1 MKRTLANWMNAY
13 GIDLIACGATGY
25 LSKHRL
31 VSHHPIGPEPPPRH
45 RMKTTLPATQLANMK
60 RMKHRDV
67 EKTYP
72 VGEFVTKLR
81 RLADA
86 LESGRAFSI
95 SVAGERL
102 RIPAD
107 ARFNIEHEREGS
119 SEELEFQLKWK
130 RASKQA
136 RRKATAHSLL
146 LT

>member
-1 MKRTLANWMNAY
+1 MKR
-13 GIDLIACGATGY
+13 
-25 LSKHRL
+25 SK
-31 VSHHPIGPEPPPRH
+31 P
-45 RMKTTLPATQLANMK
+45 
-60 RMKHRDV
+60 RDV

-72 VGEFVTKLR
+72 VGAFVTKLR

-107 ARFNIEHEREGS
+107 ARFDIEHEREGS
-119 SEELEFQLKWK
+119 SEEVEFQLKWK
-130 RASKQA
+130 RASKPA
-136 RRKATAHSLL
+136 RCKATAHSLL

>member
-1 MKRTLANWMNAY
+1 MKTSPSATNLTTMKRFKIRDIEKSY
-13 GIDLIACGATGY
+13 STG
-25 LSKHRL
+25 
-31 VSHHPIGPEPPPRH
+31 
-45 RMKTTLPATQLANMK
+45 Q
-60 RMKHRDV
+60 
-67 EKTYP
+67 
-72 VGEFVTKLR
+72 FVMKLR

-130 RASKQA
+130 RASKPA
-136 RRKATAHSLL
+136 RRKATEHSLL